1 MRSTDDEIIGCFA
14 FSKAGHDKG
23 RLYIITGLSGDIVFL
38 SDGRLKPVGSPK
50 KKKLKHIQ
58 IVKKRCTDT
67 DTFADTDI
75 KRAIKLFLKEGKE
88 AD

>member
-1 MRSTDDEIIGCFA
+1 MNYTDEDLTGCLCY
-14 FSKAGHDKG
+14 SLAGHDKG
-23 RLYIITGLSGDIVFL
+23 SFYVIISNDHDIVFL
-38 SDGRLKPVGSPK
+38 ADGVNKTVDNPK

-58 IVKKRCTDT
+58 IINKKILNSVPYDN
-67 DTFADTDI
+67 TDI